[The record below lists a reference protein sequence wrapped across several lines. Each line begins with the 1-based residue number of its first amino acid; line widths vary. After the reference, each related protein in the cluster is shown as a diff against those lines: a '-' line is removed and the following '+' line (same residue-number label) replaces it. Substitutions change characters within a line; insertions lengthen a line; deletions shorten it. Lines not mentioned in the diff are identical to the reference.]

1 MTRPLALAL
10 LLLSPALAR
19 AQAPQPTPTPPT
31 YSESVQVTASR
42 VPEGVDAVPE
52 SIQVVTA
59 EELRDRGATDLK
71 SALALAAGVDIAPG
85 GDNGPASSVPEFWGL
100 KEFDAFLLVVDG
112 VPWGGAF
119 NPALSTLDL
128 RDVDH
133 IEVQRGPAPVM
144 YGATSFVGVIQVVR
158 RAPGQKGTRLQA
170 SGGSFSSGSGAL
182 ATSLPQWAGF
192 DSSLNADFER
202 AGFEDDRTSFKK
214 THVLW
219 RNHHASGAGSF
230 SFDLDGTFLRQEP
243 ASPTPREGPALTT
256 AVPLDSN
263 QNPLDAHLN
272 EDRFYAR
279 IGYDRS
285 LSHSLWA
292 THLSFTHSAHA
303 QFRG

>member
-59 EELRDRGATDLK
+59 QELRDRGATDLK

-100 KEFDAFLLVVDG
+100 REFDAFLLVVDG

-119 NPALSTLDL
+119 NPALATLDL
-128 RDVDH
+128 GDIDH

-158 RAPGQKGTRLQA
+158 RAPGQKGTRAWA
-170 SGGSFSSGSGAL
+170 SFGSHTSGSLGV
-182 ATSLPQWAGF
+182 ATSLPSWAGF
-192 DSSLNADFER
+192 DSSLSADFER
-202 AGFEDDRTSFKK
+202 RGFEDERSSFKK
-214 THVLW
+214 THLLW
-219 RNHHASGAGSF
+219 CNRRAAGQGVF
-230 SFDLDGTFLRQEP
+230 SFDLDGTFLRQQP
-243 ASPTPREGPALTT
+243 ASPTPREGRILTDR
-256 AVPLDSN
+256 VPIDSN
-263 QNPLDAHLN
+263 QNPEGAHLD
-272 EDRFYAR
+272 ED
-279 IGYDRS
+279 
-285 LSHSLWA
+285 
-292 THLSFTHSAHA
+292 
-303 QFRG
+303 